1 MTPPDQEPS
10 SERSSAAPDS
20 TASPARL
27 EAHSAALRAFL
38 RDYEWIHIGVGLFG
52 NFLFFVGSVFFLW
65 ASWQTA
71 GVWLFIVGSFAMLLG
86 SLGEALVRW
95 ERRLRPKSEA

>member
-1 MTPPDQEPS
+1 MTPSDQEPTS
-10 SERSSAAPDS
+10 RKHADAPDS
-20 TASPARL
+20 ATPPARL
-27 EAHSAALRAFL
+27 EVHSAALRAFL

-95 ERRLRPKSEA
+95 ERRLRRRSEA

>member
-1 MTPPDQEPS
+1 MTPPDREPTS
-10 SERSSAAPDS
+10 DQRSSAPNSAAPS
-20 TASPARL
+20 TRL
-27 EAHSAALRAFL
+27 EARSAALRAFL
-38 RDYEWIHIGVGLFG
+38 RDYEWIHIGIGLFG

-71 GVWLFIVGSFAMLLG
+71 GVWLFILGSFAMLLG

-95 ERRLRPKSEA
+95 ERRIRRRAEA